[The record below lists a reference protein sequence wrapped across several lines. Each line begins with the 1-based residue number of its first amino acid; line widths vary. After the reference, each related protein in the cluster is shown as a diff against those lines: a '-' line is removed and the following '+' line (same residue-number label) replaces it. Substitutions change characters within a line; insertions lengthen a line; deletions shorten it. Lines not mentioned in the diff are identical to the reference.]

1 MECALQSHS
10 DRVRRDV
17 LPRARPPSPPPPH
30 GHDHT
35 HNTTRL
41 MLKAVQA
48 HPMSICTWRRREGD
62 VGCPSRHVS
71 LKSICPQRR
80 SSSEP
85 TKQAM
90 RPQKIRLVSSGN
102 YKQQEDQET
111 QEQRLDCAVG
121 HTWMNSCSAC
131 KVYSGGAVA
140 PGRATYAPGELCR
153 IAY

>member
-1 MECALQSHS
+1 
-10 DRVRRDV
+10 
-17 LPRARPPSPPPPH
+17 
-30 GHDHT
+30 
-35 HNTTRL
+35 

-48 HPMSICTWRRREGD
+48 HLMSICTWRQREGD

-85 TKQAM
+85 TKQATK
-90 RPQKIRLVSSGN
+90 PQKIGLVGPGN

-121 HTWMNSCSAC
+121 HTYLNSCGAPHARLT
-131 KVYSGGAVA
+131 AVA
-140 PGRATYAPGELCR
+140 L
-153 IAY
+153 